1 VPLRNSSSRRSLL
14 INTTMSENGT
24 KEKLTRLEWAEQEI
38 KLIQSNALSV
48 QCTLDCS
55 DIIEEIEDLNLA
67 AAEAEA
73 AEVEAEAEAA
83 AEVEVDPDNEDR
95 KRASDVSS

>member
-1 VPLRNSSSRRSLL
+1 
-14 INTTMSENGT
+14 MSENGT
-24 KEKLTRLEWAEQEI
+24 EEKLTRSEWAKRKI
-38 KLIQSNALSV
+38 DLIQLNALSV

-83 AEVEVDPDNEDR
+83 AEVEVDPDNGNR
-95 KRASDVSS
+95 KRDLDVSS